1 MKEKKAAVISGDSL
15 LLTLAKCEL
24 LLLDFD
30 IDEYQTIPKSLDGYD
45 VVVLDGKDEA
55 LFPTCNAKIKLSVR
69 NALSGATD
77 TIDFPFLLEEF
88 RKKVTVGVKESTPT
102 VQKTAENVIFSDK
115 KSLTVRLL
123 GTSVKLSQ
131 SEFIILEALC
141 KKNGEYIP
149 LSELNSMLG
158 AVGGNI
164 AAVYVCHLRRKLEAP
179 LGIRLIFTS
188 GGKGYMTKFVM
199 K

>member
-1 MKEKKAAVISGDSL
+1 MKEKKAAVISSDPL

-30 IDEYQTIPKSLDGYD
+30 IDEYQTIPKSLDEYD

-55 LFPTCNAKIKLSVR
+55 LFPPCDAKIKLSVR
-69 NALSGATD
+69 NAVSGATD
-77 TIDFPFLLEEF
+77 TIDFPFLLEDF
-88 RKKVTVGVKESTPT
+88 RKKVTASVNESAPT
-102 VQKTAENVIFSDK
+102 EQKTAKNVIFSDK
-115 KSLTVRLL
+115 KSLTVRLFE
-123 GTSVKLSQ
+123 TSVKLSQ
-131 SEFIILEALC
+131 NEFLVLEALC
-141 KKNGEYIP
+141 KKSGEYIP

-158 AVGGNI
+158 ATEGNI

-179 LGIRLIFTS
+179 LGIKLIFTS